1 MKIHKLRPQK
11 VLRDQLQVRDVR
23 VDETTD
29 VDEHDGVGQL
39 LRPLGIR
46 VRLFFGGKIKK
57 TLSIL

>member
-23 VDETTD
+23 IDKATD

-46 VRLFFGGKIKK
+46 VRLFFWRENLKK
-57 TLSIL
+57 S